1 MFFTATKYDILLGR
15 LLFMS
20 RRNKVVVIGLD
31 CAPPE
36 LVFDQWRDELP
47 NFKRVM
53 DDGVWGQLES
63 CIPAITV
70 PAWSSMMSSKD
81 PGTLGFYGFRN
92 RGDYSYEK
100 HTLVNANSMKTD
112 RVWDVLSRAGKKVI
126 TVGVPQTY
134 PPNPVNGIQEGCF
147 LSPSTK
153 NPHSPYTYPAS
164 VMKEI
169 EAIVGEY
176 LVDVSDFRTED
187 REDLLRQ
194 IYAMTEKR
202 FKLVKKWIVEKDW
215 DFFMFVEMGTDRI
228 HHGLWKYHDPTHR
241 KYKINP
247 RLNESIHDYY
257 RYIDNEVGQ
266 ILDLL
271 DDDTTV
277 FIVSDHGAKKMDG
290 GVCVNEWLI
299 REGYLTLQTQPPTL
313 TAIERCAIDWSRT
326 KVWGDG
332 GYYARIFL
340 NVEGREPQG
349 IVKHDEVESLREE
362 LKAKFEA
369 LGDPNGVNIGTT
381 VYKPQ
386 NIYHECNGVPPDLI
400 VYFGDLYWRSVGTV
414 GHGSIYTFE
423 NDTGPDDCN
432 HAQYG
437 IVIRHDPAVRE
448 GPGGRELSGLQL
460 MDMAPTILQQLGV
473 PIPADMQGTPF

>member
-1 MFFTATKYDILLGR
+1 
-15 LLFMS
+15 MS
-20 RRNKVVVIGLD
+20 RRKRVLVIGLD

-53 DDGVWGQLES
+53 DDGVWGKLES

-100 HTLVNANSMKTD
+100 NTLANSNSVKTD

-134 PPNPVNGIQEGCF
+134 PPKPVNGIQVGCF

-153 NPHSPYTYPAS
+153 NYERPYTYPAS
-164 VMKEI
+164 AMKEI
-169 EAIVGEY
+169 EETVGEY
-176 LVDVSDFRTED
+176 LVDVPNFRTED
-187 REDLLRQ
+187 KEYLLRQ
-194 IYAMTEKR
+194 IYTMTEKR
-202 FKLVKKWIVEKDW
+202 FKLVKKWIAEKDW

-228 HHGLWKYHDPTHR
+228 HHGLWKYHDPTHH
-241 KYKINP
+241 KYEVNP
-247 RLNESIHDYY
+247 KLNQSIYDYY
-257 RYIDNEVGQ
+257 RYIDGEIGQ
-266 ILDLL
+266 ILDLV
-271 DDDTTV
+271 DEDTTV

-290 GVCVNEWLI
+290 GICVNEWLI
-299 REGYLTLQTQPPTL
+299 REGYLTLKTQPTTL
-313 TAIERCAIDWSRT
+313 TSIDRCEIDWSKTR
-326 KVWGDG
+326 VWGDG

-340 NVEGREPQG
+340 NIEGREPQG
-349 IVKHDEVESLREE
+349 IVKPHEVEALRDE

-369 LGDPNGVNIGTT
+369 LVDHNGVNIGTK
-381 VYKPQ
+381 VFKPKE
-386 NIYHECNGVPPDLI
+386 IYNEVNGVPPDLI
-400 VYFGDLYWRSVGTV
+400 VYFGDLFWRSVGTV
-414 GHGSIYTFE
+414 GHGSIYTFD

-432 HAQYG
+432 HAQFG
-437 IVIRHDPAVRE
+437 IVIKHDPDVHE

-460 MDMAPTILQQLGV
+460 MDMAPSILEQLDV
-473 PIPADMQGTPF
+473 PIPADMQGKAF

>member
-1 MFFTATKYDILLGR
+1 MF
-15 LLFMS
+15 MN
-20 RRNKVVVIGLD
+20 RRKRVLVIGLD

-36 LVFDQWRDELP
+36 LVFEQWRDELP

-53 DDGVWGQLES
+53 DHGAWGKLES

-92 RGDYSYEK
+92 RGDHSYEK
-100 HTLVNANSMKTD
+100 HVLANSNSVKTD

-134 PPNPVNGIQEGCF
+134 PPKPVNGIQVGCF

-153 NPHSPYTYPAS
+153 NAERPYTYPAS
-164 VMKEI
+164 VMQEI
-169 EAIVGEY
+169 EATVGEY
-176 LVDVSDFRTED
+176 LVDVPNFRTD
-187 REDLLRQ
+187 DKDYLLRQ
-194 IYAMTEKR
+194 IYTMTEKR
-202 FKLVKKWIVEKDW
+202 FKLVKKWIAEKDW

-228 HHGLWKYHDPTHR
+228 HHGMWKFHDPTHH
-241 KYKINP
+241 KYEVHP
-247 RLNESIHDYY
+247 TYNESIHNYY
-257 RYIDNEVGQ
+257 RYIDSEIGQ
-266 ILDLL
+266 ILDLVDL
-271 DDDTTV
+271 ENTTI

-290 GVCVNEWLI
+290 GICVNEWLI
-299 REGYLTLQTQPPTL
+299 QEGYLTLKTMPASL
-313 TAIERCAIDWSRT
+313 TAIDKCEIDWSKT

-349 IVKHDEVESLREE
+349 IVKASEVESLRAE

-369 LGDPNGVNIGTT
+369 LVDPDGVNIGTT
-381 VYKPQ
+381 VYRPEEV
-386 NIYHECNGVPPDLI
+386 YHEVNGVPPDLI
-400 VYFGDLYWRSVGTV
+400 VYFGDLFWRSVGTV
-414 GHGSIYTFE
+414 GHGSIYTFD

-432 HAQYG
+432 HAQFG
-437 IVIRHDPAVRE
+437 IVIKHDPAVDE
-448 GPGGRELSGLQL
+448 GVGGRELSGLQL
-460 MDMAPTILQQLGV
+460 MDMAPTILKQLDV
-473 PIPADMQGTPF
+473 PVPADMQGKAF

>member
-1 MFFTATKYDILLGR
+1 MERQMLMNQRK
-15 LLFMS
+15 
-20 RRNKVVVIGLD
+20 KVLVIGLD

-36 LVFDQWRDELP
+36 LVFEQWHDALP
-47 NFKRVM
+47 NFRRVI
-53 DDGVWGQLES
+53 DDGVWGKLES

-70 PAWSSMMSSKD
+70 PAWSSMLSSKD

-100 HTLVNANSMKTD
+100 HTLANANSVKTD
-112 RVWDVLSRAGKKVI
+112 RVWDILSRAGKKVI

-134 PPNPVNGIQEGCF
+134 PPKPVNGIQVGCF
-147 LSPSTK
+147 LSPSTT
-153 NPHSPYTYPAS
+153 NLDRPYTYPAS
-164 VMKEI
+164 VMQEI
-169 EAIVGEY
+169 EETVGDY
-176 LVDVSDFRTED
+176 LVDVPNFRTDDKEY
-187 REDLLRQ
+187 LLRQ
-194 IYAMTEKR
+194 IYTMTEKR
-202 FKLVKKWIVEKDW
+202 FKLVKKWIAEKDW

-228 HHGLWKYHDPTHR
+228 HHGLWKYHDPTHH
-241 KYKINP
+241 KYEVHP
-247 RLNESIHDYY
+247 TLNQSIYNYY
-257 RYIDNEVGQ
+257 RYIDSEIGQ
-266 ILDLL
+266 ILDLV
-271 DDDTTV
+271 DENTTV

-290 GVCVNEWLI
+290 GICVNEWLI
-299 REGYLTLQTQPPTL
+299 QEGYLTLKTQPATL
-313 TAIERCAIDWSRT
+313 TAIDKCEIDWSKT

-349 IVKHDEVESLREE
+349 IVKADEVESLRDE
-362 LKAKFEA
+362 LKTKFEA

-386 NIYHECNGVPPDLI
+386 NIYHVCNGVPPDLI

-437 IVIRHDPAVRE
+437 IVIRHDPVVHK

-460 MDMAPTILQQLGV
+460 MDMAPTILQQLDV

>member
-1 MFFTATKYDILLGR
+1 
-15 LLFMS
+15 MS
-20 RRNKVVVIGLD
+20 RRKKVLVIGLD
-31 CAPPE
+31 CAPPA
-36 LVFDQWRDELP
+36 LVFEQWRDELP

-53 DDGVWGQLES
+53 DDGIWGKLES

-100 HTLVNANSMKTD
+100 HTLANANSVKTD

-134 PPNPVNGIQEGCF
+134 PPKPVNGIQVGCF

-153 NPHSPYTYPAS
+153 NPDRPYTYPAS

-187 REDLLRQ
+187 KEDLLRQ

-228 HHGLWKYHDPTHR
+228 HHGLWKYHDPSHR

-257 RYIDNEVGQ
+257 RYIDNEIGQ

-277 FIVSDHGAKKMDG
+277 FIVSDHGVKKMDG

-313 TAIERCAIDWSRT
+313 TAIEKCAIDWSRT

-349 IVKHDEVESLREE
+349 IVKPNEVEALRKEVHR
-362 LKAKFEA
+362 LKAQVFA
-369 LGDPNGVNIGTT
+369 LEEEKADLHRRYVF
-381 VYKPQ
+381 VCQELEKP
-386 NIYHECNGVPPDLI
+386 H
-400 VYFGDLYWRSVGTV
+400 WK
-414 GHGSIYTFE
+414 
-423 NDTGPDDCN
+423 
-432 HAQYG
+432 
-437 IVIRHDPAVRE
+437 
-448 GPGGRELSGLQL
+448 
-460 MDMAPTILQQLGV
+460 
-473 PIPADMQGTPF
+473 PADSSFLASSATSGQVLGGTAGSSPAF

>member
-1 MFFTATKYDILLGR
+1 ML
-15 LLFMS
+15 MN
-20 RRNKVVVIGLD
+20 RRKKVLVIGLD

-53 DDGVWGQLES
+53 DDGVWGKLES

-100 HTLVNANSMKTD
+100 NTLANSNSVKTD

-134 PPNPVNGIQEGCF
+134 PPKPVNGIQVGCF
-147 LSPSTK
+147 LSPSTT
-153 NPHSPYTYPAS
+153 NPEKPYTYPAS
-164 VMKEI
+164 AMQEI
-169 EAIVGEY
+169 EATVGEY
-176 LVDVSDFRTED
+176 LVDVPNFRTDDKEY
-187 REDLLRQ
+187 LLRQ
-194 IYAMTEKR
+194 IYTMTEKR
-202 FKLVKKWIVEKDW
+202 FKLVKKWITEKDW

-228 HHGLWKYHDPTHR
+228 HHGLWKYHDPTHH
-241 KYKINP
+241 KYEVHP
-247 RLNESIHDYY
+247 TLNQSIYNYY
-257 RYIDNEVGQ
+257 RYIDSEIGQ
-266 ILDLL
+266 ILDLV
-271 DDDTTV
+271 DENTTV

-290 GVCVNEWLI
+290 GICVNEWLI
-299 REGYLTLQTQPPTL
+299 QEGYLTLKSQPVTL
-313 TAIERCAIDWSRT
+313 TSIDKCEIDWSKTR
-326 KVWGDG
+326 VWGDG

-340 NVEGREPQG
+340 NIEGREPRG
-349 IVKHDEVESLREE
+349 IVKAGEVEALRDE

-369 LGDPNGVNIGTT
+369 LVDHHGVNIGTT

-386 NIYHECNGVPPDLI
+386 EIYQECNGVPPDLI
-400 VYFGDLYWRSVGTV
+400 VYFGDLFWRSVGTV
-414 GHGSIYTFE
+414 GHGSIYTFD

-432 HAQYG
+432 HAQFG
-437 IVIRHDPAVRE
+437 IVIKHDPAAHE
-448 GPGGRELSGLQL
+448 GSGGRELADLQL
-460 MDMAPTILQQLGV
+460 MDMAPTILKQLDV
-473 PIPADMQGTPF
+473 PIPTGMQGKPF

>member
-1 MFFTATKYDILLGR
+1 MTTRK
-15 LLFMS
+15 
-20 RRNKVVVIGLD
+20 KVLVIGLD

-36 LVFDQWRDELP
+36 LVFEQWREELP
-47 NFKRVM
+47 NFRRVM
-53 DDGVWGQLES
+53 DDGVWGKLES

-100 HTLVNANSMKTD
+100 QVLANGNAVKVD

-134 PPNPVNGIQEGCF
+134 PPRPVNGIQVGCF
-147 LSPSTK
+147 LSPSTS
-153 NPHSPYTYPAS
+153 NPQRPYTYPAAT
-164 VMKEI
+164 MQEI
-169 EAIVGEY
+169 EALVGEY
-176 LVDVSDFRTED
+176 LVDVPNFRTED
-187 REDLLRQ
+187 KEYLLRQ
-194 IYAMTEKR
+194 IYTMTEKR
-202 FKLVKKWIVEKDW
+202 FKLVKRWIAEKEW

-228 HHGLWKYHDPTHR
+228 HHGLWRFHDPTHR
-241 KYKINP
+241 KYEVNP
-247 RLNESIHDYY
+247 RLNNSIHDYY
-257 RYIDNEVGQ
+257 RYLDSEIGQ
-266 ILDLL
+266 ILELVDLEN
-271 DDDTTV
+271 TTV

-290 GVCVNEWLI
+290 GICVNEWLM
-299 REGYLTLQTQPPTL
+299 REGYLTLKSQPSSL
-313 TAIERCAIDWSRT
+313 TPIEKCEIDWSKT

-349 IVKHDEVESLREE
+349 IVKPHEVEALREE
-362 LKAKFEA
+362 LKAKLEA
-369 LGDPNGVNIGTT
+369 LVDPDGVNIGTT

-386 NIYHECNGVPPDLI
+386 EVYKACNGIPPDLI
-400 VYFGDLYWRSVGTV
+400 VYFGDLYWRSVGSV
-414 GHGSIYTFE
+414 GHGSVYTFE

-432 HAQYG
+432 HAQFG
-437 IVIRHDPAVRE
+437 IVIKHDPDVHE

-460 MDMAPTILQQLGV
+460 MDMAPTILKQLEV
-473 PIPADMQGTPF
+473 PVPADMQGQAF